1 MGKQRRLKVAE
12 VRRLVFVLG
21 DQLDESSSAL
31 DEFDPETDIIFMAE
45 VAQESTKV
53 VSHKARTVLFLSAMR
68 HFRDSLRSAGKRVEY
83 LELDAPDNPGTL
95 EGALELAV
103 KRFNPALVLWVEPG
117 EYGVKRAV
125 GSKVRELGVPFTE
138 TIDRHFLTTVEEF
151 RAFAK
156 GRKMLRLE
164 HFYRPAR
171 ARFKILMDGDEPA
184 GGEWNYDTDNRGSF
198 GKQGP
203 GLLPAPRAFIPDTIT
218 RDVIALVERKF
229 PNHPGDLSKFDWPV
243 TSAEAELA
251 LEDFIENRLSE
262 FGQYQDAIWM
272 GQPWLYHSR
281 LASSMNLKLLDPRK
295 VLKRA
300 EAAYRAGKAPLASVE
315 GFIRQILGWREYV
328 RGVYWLHMPGYIER
342 NHLAATLPLPA
353 IYWTGKTEMSCLSDA
368 IDQTLK
374 LGYAH
379 HIQRLMVT
387 GLFAMLL
394 GVNPKFVHE
403 WYLAVYVDAVEWVEL
418 PNTLGMSQYAD
429 GGIMASKPYAATGK
443 YIERMSNACKSC
455 KYKPGLAVGPLACP
469 FTTLYWDFIA
479 RHSGKLTSNPRMLMQ
494 VRNLERKG
502 PDEVKEIRAAA
513 TRFRL
518 KLVGEDLAV

>member
-1 MGKQRRLKVAE
+1 MGKPVRRKLAG

-21 DQLDESSSAL
+21 DQLNETSSAL
-31 DEFDPETDIIFMAE
+31 DGFDHETDIVFMAE
-45 VAQESTKV
+45 VSQESTKV
-53 VSHKARTVLFLSAMR
+53 VSHKARTVLFLAAMR
-68 HFRDSLRSAGKRVEY
+68 HFRDALRASGKRVEY

-95 EGALELAV
+95 EGALELALS
-103 KRFNPALVLWVEPG
+103 RFAPSMAMWVEPG
-117 EYGVKRAV
+117 EHSVKCAIE
-125 GSKVRELGVPFTE
+125 SKVRELGVPFTE

-171 ARFKILMDGDEPA
+171 ARFNILMDGGEPE
-184 GGEWNYDTDNRGSF
+184 GGQWNYDTDNRGSF

-203 GLLPAPRAFIPDTIT
+203 GLLPAPRAFIPDSIT
-218 RDVIALVERKF
+218 RDVIALVERMF

-251 LEDFIENRLSE
+251 LEDFIKNRLSE

-300 EAAYRAGKAPLASVE
+300 EAAYRTGKAPLASVE

-328 RGVYWLHMPGYIER
+328 RGIYWLYMPAYLER

-353 IYWTGKTEMSCLSDA
+353 FYWTGKTEMSCLSDA
-368 IDQTLK
+368 IGQTLK

-443 YIERMSNACKSC
+443 YIERMSNACKTC
-455 KYKPGLAVGPLACP
+455 KYKPGQAVGPQACP

-502 PDEVKEIRAAA
+502 PEEVREIRAAA
-513 TRFRL
+513 KRIRL
-518 KLVGEDLAV
+518 NMVGEDLAG